1 MTRHGSSCPA
11 AGMQEESDLEQEQ
24 LRLMLKASKDRCE
37 AEQEE
42 TKHLPYSTLS
52 SGHRAGILP
61 GLKSKVPRRIQ
72 CGPCRQCPAG

>member
-42 TKHLPYSTLS
+42 TKHLHHSLLGPSCW
-52 SGHRAGILP
+52 HPP
-61 GLKSKVPRRIQ
+61 GPEVE
-72 CGPCRQCPAG
+72 GAA

>member
-37 AEQEE
+37 AEQQEE
-42 TKHLPYSTLS
+42 TKHLPHSLLGPS
-52 SGHRAGILP
+52 CWHPP
-61 GLKSKVPRRIQ
+61 GPEVE
-72 CGPCRQCPAG
+72 GAA

>member
-37 AEQEE
+37 AEEEE
-42 TKHLPYSTLS
+42 TKHLPHSLLGPS
-52 SGHRAGILP
+52 CWHPP
-61 GLKSKVPRRIQ
+61 GPEVE
-72 CGPCRQCPAG
+72 GAA